1 MVQQETASQQ
11 SILMALLLVAVGG
24 VLIFAAA
31 YYTRFFG
38 NDGMP
43 FTDDLKPETVV
54 TEFGDRM
61 KQVSLLAPEAD
72 VAVSMDEHYAK
83 FVHPETLAAWKADP
97 ANAPGRLTSS
107 PWPDHI
113 EIATSTRIS
122 DTEYR
127 VDGVVVELTSDTALY
142 GGQTTGYPVSVGLV
156 WHDQQWMIRTFEH
169 ATPPQVSGEVP
180 VAPSYSGTYVCLP
193 HKDQS
198 GPQTLECAF
207 GIHLD
212 DGSHY
217 GLDFSAFSSAQG
229 MTVATGERI
238 RIEGTLVSG
247 DQWNI
252 YDIRGVIRVANITR
266 L

>member
-1 MVQQETASQQ
+1 MTSQRERLKVL
-11 SILMALLLVAVGG
+11 SAGIFSLLLTFGVAR
-24 VLIFAAA
+24 FA
-31 YYTRFFG
+31 YT
-38 NDGMP
+38 P
-43 FTDDLKPETVV
+43 
-54 TEFGDRM
+54 
-61 KQVSLLAPEAD
+61 LLPLMQQQAGLGLAEAGW
-72 VAVSMDEHYAK
+72 
-83 FVHPETLAAWKADP
+83 LAALNYA
-97 ANAPGRLTSS
+97 GYLC
-107 PWPDHI
+107 
-113 EIATSTRIS
+113 
-122 DTEYR
+122 
-127 VDGVVVELTSDTALY
+127 GAL
-142 GGQTTGYPVSVGLV
+142 VASL
-156 WHDQQWMIRTFEH
+156 I
-169 ATPPQVSGEVP
+169 GEVP